1 MKSDPRKHKE
11 KSERTEA
18 GKKEKPFNLSV
29 SKQVTD
35 WPIGIYSSG
44 KRLRNSVETTV
55 SSDRM
60 WHMCS

>member
-11 KSERTEA
+11 KSERSEA

-35 WPIGIYSSG
+35 WPIGIHSSG
-44 KRLRNSVETTV
+44 KLRNRV
-55 SSDRM
+55 
-60 WHMCS
+60 